1 MVLEHGRSF
10 GVRDSFGFSSRKNT
24 ESYSE
29 IESNRKKE
37 VENEYSEFYQI
48 SGHLAF
54 ISILSASILL
64 IGSNNTLAYLSI
76 YIGSCIFLIMGVSTY
91 MEIQNINARY
101 GKKMKSVRKVTFDNE
116 FYEREYRGKDIKES
130 AKNYPS
136 IGLNTVITTI
146 EDIYVPKNDDS
157 LVVKLDIP
165 IRDNNDTWKFDYP
178 FSWNTEM
185 KDEEDNFAVLADR
198 HGYTKDNFDEM
209 IGCPVAVKIKNGKW
223 KSMFYTSPKDLIK
236 DRLEKGEIT
245 KDDIDAEQIVDKF
258 GIEIPYEI
266 AVGEEIIMEN
276 NPLKD
281 KKDWR

>member
-198 HGYTKDNFDEM
+198 HGYTKDNFDKM

-223 KSMFYTSPKDLIK
+223 KRMFSTSPKDLIK